1 MKTVSKTNGQTE
13 TTGVNSMTQYIRDIA
28 SLPMLTREEEI
39 ELARRIQRGDR
50 EAVRDLVE
58 GNLRFVVSVAAKYA
72 TSQIPLID
80 LVNEGNIGLMRA
92 AEKFDPDKG
101 VRFITYAVWWI
112 TAAIKHALAKQT
124 GVISV
129 PVKHRDMVSAINRSE
144 HDLAQQLG
152 RAPTTDQLADALGL
166 DPQDIEARLR
176 ANSIPLSL
184 DDAVAD
190 DPRLSRLNRLQV
202 DAQTDEG
209 VIAEELHNAV
219 GRLMK
224 GLSKRERDI
233 VKLRFGLNGK
243 EPMTLEQVGKRLG
256 LSKERIRQIES
267 KALERLIPE
276 AEAQELE
283 AYLS

>member
-1 MKTVSKTNGQTE
+1 MAKTNGQTQ
-13 TTGVNSMTQYIRDIA
+13 TTSADPMTQYLRDIA
-28 SLPMLTREEEI
+28 ALPMLTREEEI

-50 EAVRDLVE
+50 DALRQLVE

-80 LVNEGNIGLMRA
+80 LVNEGNMGLMRA

-112 TAAIKHALAKQT
+112 TAAIKRALTKQT

-129 PVKHRDMVSAINRSE
+129 PVKHRDMVSVIRRTENE
-144 HDLAQQLG
+144 LGQQLG
-152 RAPTTDQLADALGL
+152 RAPIGDEVAEVLGL
-166 DPQDIEARLR
+166 DPHDVEARLR

-184 DDAVAD
+184 DDAIAD
-190 DPRLSRLNRLQV
+190 DPRLSYVNTLKGDVQI
-202 DAQTDEG
+202 DEG
-209 VIAEELHNAV
+209 LIAEELHDAIE
-219 GRLMK
+219 RLIR

-233 VKLRFGLNGK
+233 VKLRFGLSGK
-243 EPMTLEQVGKRLG
+243 EPMTLEQVGKRMR
-256 LSKERIRQIES
+256 LSKERIRQIER
-267 KALERLIPE
+267 KALERLTPE

-283 AYLS
+283 VFLS